1 MAGAGEL
8 EALLAGL
15 APRRNPGRYVFVG
28 VPGPLPAEL
37 DPVVVVREQEGLTL
51 VVAQEDADRL
61 GLVYELVT
69 AWITLGVES
78 PLAAVG
84 LTAAVTR
91 VLAEHGIAANV
102 VAALHHDHLFVP
114 VGRAD
119 EALAA
124 LGRLSGR

>member
-1 MAGAGEL
+1 
-8 EALLAGL
+8 
-15 APRRNPGRYVFVG
+15 
-28 VPGPLPAEL
+28 
-37 DPVVVVREQEGLTL
+37 VREQEGLTL